1 MPSLKAL
8 SAFQRDSN
16 SSEVFYDLI
25 EGISPL
31 GWKWKVMVWLTKRV
45 CLEFTPTVEK
55 ICVVLKTKA
64 WNFPDWI

>member
-31 GWKWKVMVWLTKRV
+31 GWKWKEGNGMVDQKSLLGIYTHSRKDMCCTK
-45 CLEFTPTVEK
+45 
-55 ICVVLKTKA
+55 
-64 WNFPDWI
+64 N